1 MTAALSGNA
10 EAINDSFILIPR
22 AQYVAS
28 SPPVS
33 AEKVFERWLSIP
45 WLN

>member
-28 SPPVS
+28 SPPVTT
-33 AEKVFERWLSIP
+33 EKVFEHWLSIP

>member
-33 AEKVFERWLSIP
+33 AEKVFERCLSIP